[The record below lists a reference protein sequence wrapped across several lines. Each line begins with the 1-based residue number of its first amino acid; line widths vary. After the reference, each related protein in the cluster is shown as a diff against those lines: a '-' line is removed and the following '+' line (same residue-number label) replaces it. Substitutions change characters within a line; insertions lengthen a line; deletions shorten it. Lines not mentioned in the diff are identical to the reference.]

1 MEAGIKGPWMLGPQ
15 FTLADVSLFSMLI
28 GMPQRY
34 ADIVNEK
41 QSPRV
46 VEWYARMT
54 ERPAVKATLSMPR
67 PAPRAA

>member
-1 MEAGIKGPWMLGPQ
+1 
-15 FTLADVSLFSMLI
+15 MLI
-28 GMPQRY
+28 GMPQRF

-41 QSPRV
+41 DSPRV
-46 VEWYARMT
+46 IEWYARMM

>member
-1 MEAGIKGPWMLGPQ
+1 MLGPQ

-41 QSPRV
+41 DSPRV
-46 VEWYARMT
+46 VEWYARMMD
-54 ERPAVKATLSMPR
+54 RPGVKATLAIQR
-67 PAPRAA
+67 PAARTA